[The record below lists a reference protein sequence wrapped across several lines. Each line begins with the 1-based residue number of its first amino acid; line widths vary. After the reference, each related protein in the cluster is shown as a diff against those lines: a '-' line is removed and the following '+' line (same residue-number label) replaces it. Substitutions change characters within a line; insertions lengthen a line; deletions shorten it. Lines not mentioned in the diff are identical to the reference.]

1 MNSGDQSIMQEPKY
15 PAHDYPSK
23 KQKLHTDFELH
34 EGWIETCR
42 NEKRS
47 YI

>member
-1 MNSGDQSIMQEPKY
+1 MINREVNN
-15 PAHDYPSK
+15 K
-23 KQKLHTDFELH
+23 KQKLFSDFELH

-47 YI
+47 LIKYDDNISI